1 MASPVVAGV
10 AAILKQI
17 HPDWSPWRI
26 KSAILTSASVT
37 DNKGDSIDF
46 GTQYSSSNPNVAN
59 LPQGPFDFGSG
70 EINPA
75 AAADPG
81 LVYDTTFQDYINFLY
96 SMDTDVASFMIP
108 SLLPTEMT
116 LVRDLNLPSISVS
129 MLSGTVTVTR
139 TVTCVGKKGKSKYSA
154 EVVSPLGVQVVV
166 EPMAFS
172 TVAGESVAFTVT
184 LKVLS
189 PSKDKGFVFGSLTWK
204 NGQYSVRSPIVVQ
217 PISL

>member
-1 MASPVVAGV
+1 M
-10 AAILKQI
+10 
-17 HPDWSPWRI
+17 
-26 KSAILTSASVT
+26 SAIA
-37 DNKGDSIDF
+37 
-46 GTQYSSSNPNVAN
+46 P
-59 LPQGPFDFGSG
+59 P
-70 EINPA
+70 
-75 AAADPG
+75 
-81 LVYDTTFQDYINFLY
+81 
-96 SMDTDVASFMIP
+96 
-108 SLLPTEMT
+108 
-116 LVRDLNLPSISVS
+116 PSISRVHFVVDD
-129 MLSGTVTVTR
+129 MLPASFPATDQTWDSYLFLARVCHCHVTNETIGTS
-139 TVTCVGKKGKSKYSA
+139 VGKKGKSKYSA